1 MSETPKNRLLA
12 NAVYSLLQVVVA
24 GVCLFLLYRFLLV
37 TLGAEQLGIWSLVLA
52 TASVTQVANIGLSG
66 GTVRFVAKYM
76 AMDDRES
83 ASSVVQT
90 AAATIGI
97 VLAVIL
103 AGCYPLVR
111 FALSYFVTPRSFPLA
126 LEILPFAMVS
136 LWLTNVASVFTG
148 GLEGCQRFD
157 VRCALQG
164 GGVVLQLLLCLVLA
178 PRYGLP
184 GVAYAAVLLSASVLI
199 ASWLFLKRS
208 LPALSLPP
216 GGWSLKI
223 FKELAGYGVR
233 FQVITLVVQFYDPVT
248 KGLISRFGG
257 LAFLGYYEM
266 ANRLVTQVRALVVSA
281 NQVVVP
287 HFANINETAP
297 QDIPA
302 AYRKMYNF
310 LIFITL
316 PLFTVLFVGM
326 PFISVAW
333 IGYYEHMF
341 VFTGALLSG
350 GWFVNTLNA
359 PAYFLHLGT
368 GEMKWNLIS
377 HVAIGIL
384 NVVLGYSLGTII
396 GGFGPVIGWAV
407 ALAAGS
413 CFILVPYHKQ
423 IGVRIRDLVPRESTP
438 LAFSAAGSIF
448 AAMLLGPAGS
458 MGFAAVGQALALSG
472 VVILFAWVHPA
483 RRIFFDRLHQWRDK
497 IADENPS

>member
-1 MSETPKNRLLA
+1 MSGSLKNRLLA
-12 NAVYSLLQVVVA
+12 NAVYSFLQVVVA

-37 TLGAEQLGIWSLVLA
+37 ILGAEQLGIWSLVLA

-76 AMDDRES
+76 ALEDGES
-83 ASSVVQT
+83 AASVVQT
-90 AAATIGI
+90 ASVSIGI

-111 FALSYFVTPRSFPLA
+111 LALSYFVVPKFFPLT
-126 LEILPFAMVS
+126 LEILPFAMGS
-136 LWLTNVASVFTG
+136 LWFTNVASVFIG

-157 VRCALQG
+157 VRSALQG
-164 GGVVLQLLLCLVLA
+164 GGSILQLFLCLVLA
-178 PRYGLP
+178 PRYGLL
-184 GVAYAAVLLSASVLI
+184 GVAYAAVLLNASVLL
-199 ASWLFLKRS
+199 ASWLLLKRS
-208 LPALSLPP
+208 LPALSLSP

-233 FQVITLVVQFYDPVT
+233 FQVITLAAQFYDPVT

-266 ANRLVTQVRALVVSA
+266 ANRLVTQIRALVVSA

-287 HFANINETAP
+287 HFANINETAQ

-302 AYRKMYNF
+302 VYRKTYN
-310 LIFITL
+310 LMLFITL
-316 PLFTVLFVGM
+316 PMFTVLFVGM

-333 IGYYEHMF
+333 IGYYEPMF
-341 VFTGALLSG
+341 VLAGALLSG
-350 GWFVNTLNA
+350 GWFINSLNA

-377 HVAIGIL
+377 HIVIGIL
-384 NVVLGYSLGTII
+384 NVVLGYSLGTFI
-396 GGFGPVIGWAV
+396 GGFGPVIGWVV
-407 ALAAGS
+407 ALAVGS

-438 LAFSAAGSIF
+438 LAFAAAGSIF
-448 AAMLLGPAGS
+448 TAVLLGLAGGV
-458 MGFAAVGQALALSG
+458 GFAAGGQALALSG
-472 VVILFAWVHPA
+472 VVIFFAWIHPA
-483 RRIFFDRLHQWRDK
+483 RRVFFDRLHQWRNEITDGN
-497 IADENPS
+497 AG